1 MAAAPTIVWF
11 RDDLR
16 LADNP
21 ALHAAV
27 ELGAP
32 VLCLFVLDDSEEL
45 RPLGGASRWWLHHSL
60 EALGDDI
67 RGLGG
72 ALLLRSGS
80 AATIVPE
87 LAHSIGA
94 GAVLWNRRYGA
105 AEREIDAGIKS
116 ELKDAGLDTRSF
128 AANLLAEPWEIV
140 TGQGQPYSVFTP
152 FWKASLQ
159 RHAANPPRH
168 PLPAPT
174 ELTALA
180 EPPSGDELGSWNL
193 LPTKPDWAAGLREQW
208 TPGEAGADARLAE
221 FLDDGVTGYAEDR
234 DFPAQPSTSGLSPHL
249 RFGEISSP
257 QIWHAARDGRRHLGD
272 DGATFLKEL
281 GWREFAYH
289 CLFAFPDLATRN
301 WRQAFDRFPWP
312 DVDQDAFDAWTA
324 GRTGIPLVDAGMREL
339 WTTGTMHNRIRMVTA
354 SFLTK
359 NLLIHWKLGED
370 WFWDTLVDADPASN
384 PFNWQWV
391 AGSGFDASPYFR
403 IFNPERQ
410 RERFDADDAYIK
422 RWVPEFGTPDY
433 PEPIVDLGETRQAAL
448 AAYEQVKRA

>member
-27 ELGAP
+27 ELDAP
-32 VLCLFVLDDSEEL
+32 ILCLFVLDDSEEL

-60 EALGDDI
+60 QALGDDI

-72 ALLLRSGS
+72 TLLLRSGS

-116 ELKDAGLDTRSF
+116 GLKEAGLDARSF

-174 ELTALA
+174 ALTAVT
-180 EPPSGDELGSWNL
+180 EPPAGDELDSWDL
-193 LPTKPDWAAGLREQW
+193 LPTKPDWAGGLREQW
-208 TPGEAGADARLAE
+208 TPGEAGADERLAE
-221 FLDDGVTGYAEDR
+221 FLDGGVTGYAEDR

-281 GWREFAYH
+281 GWRDFAYH

-324 GRTGIPLVDAGMREL
+324 GKTGIPLVDAGMREL
-339 WTTGTMHNRIRMVTA
+339 WATGTMHNRIRMVTA

-448 AAYEQVKRA
+448 AAYEQVKGA

>member
-27 ELGAP
+27 ELDAP
-32 VLCLFVLDDSEEL
+32 ILCLFVLDDSEEL

-60 EALGDDI
+60 QALGDDI

-72 ALLLRSGS
+72 TLLLRSGS

-116 ELKDAGLDTRSF
+116 GLKEAGLDARSF

-174 ELTALA
+174 ALTAVT
-180 EPPSGDELGSWNL
+180 EPPAGDELDSWDL
-193 LPTKPDWAAGLREQW
+193 LPTKPDWAGGLREQW
-208 TPGEAGADARLAE
+208 TPGEAGADERLAE
-221 FLDDGVTGYAEDR
+221 FLDGGVTGYAEDR

-281 GWREFAYH
+281 GWRDFAYH

-324 GRTGIPLVDAGMREL
+324 GKTGIPLVDAGMREL
-339 WTTGTMHNRIRMVTA
+339 WATGTMHNRIRMVTA

-448 AAYEQVKRA
+448 AAYEHVKGA

>member
-27 ELGAP
+27 ELDAP
-32 VLCLFVLDDSEEL
+32 ILCLFVLDDSEEL

-60 EALGDDI
+60 QALGDDI

-72 ALLLRSGS
+72 TLLLRSGS

-116 ELKDAGLDTRSF
+116 GLKEAGLDARSF

-174 ELTALA
+174 ALTAVT
-180 EPPSGDELGSWNL
+180 EPPAGDELDSWDL
-193 LPTKPDWAAGLREQW
+193 LPTKPDWAGGLREQW
-208 TPGEAGADARLAE
+208 TPGEAGADERLAE
-221 FLDDGVTGYAEDR
+221 FLDGGVTGYAEDR

-281 GWREFAYH
+281 GWRDFAYH

-324 GRTGIPLVDAGMREL
+324 GKTGIPLVDAGMREL
-339 WTTGTMHNRIRMVTA
+339 WATGTMHNRIRMVTA

-433 PEPIVDLGETRQAAL
+433 PEPIVNLGETRQAAL
-448 AAYEQVKRA
+448 AAYEQVKGA

>member
-32 VLCLFVLDDSEEL
+32 ILCLFVLDDSEEL

-72 ALLLRSGS
+72 TLLLRSGS

-87 LAHSIGA
+87 LAHSTGA

-105 AEREIDAGIKS
+105 AEREIDAGIKA
-116 ELKDAGLDTRSF
+116 ELKDAGLDARSF
-128 AANLLAEPWEIV
+128 AANLLAEPWEVV

-174 ELTALA
+174 ALTAMA

-339 WTTGTMHNRIRMVTA
+339 WATGTMHNRIRMVTA

-448 AAYEQVKRA
+448 AAYEQVKGA

>member
-32 VLCLFVLDDSEEL
+32 ILCLFVLDDSEEL

-60 EALGDDI
+60 QALGDDI

-72 ALLLRSGS
+72 TLLLRSGS

-105 AEREIDAGIKS
+105 AEREIDAGTKS
-116 ELKDAGLDTRSF
+116 ELKDGGLDARSF

-174 ELTALA
+174 ALTAMA
-180 EPPSGDELGSWNL
+180 QSPSGDELGSWNL

-339 WTTGTMHNRIRMVTA
+339 WATGTMHNRIRMVTA

-448 AAYEQVKRA
+448 AAYEQVKGA

>member
-27 ELGAP
+27 ELDAP
-32 VLCLFVLDDSEEL
+32 ILCLFVLDDSEEL

-60 EALGDDI
+60 QALGDDI

-72 ALLLRSGS
+72 TLLLRSGS

-87 LAHSIGA
+87 LAHAIGA

-116 ELKDAGLDTRSF
+116 GLKEAGLDARSF

-174 ELTALA
+174 ALTAMTD
-180 EPPSGDELGSWNL
+180 PPSGDELGSWNL

-281 GWREFAYH
+281 GWRDFAYH

-324 GRTGIPLVDAGMREL
+324 GKTGIPLVDAGMREL
-339 WTTGTMHNRIRMVTA
+339 WATGTMHNRIRMVTA

-448 AAYEQVKRA
+448 AAYEQVKGA

>member
-27 ELGAP
+27 ELDAP
-32 VLCLFVLDDSEEL
+32 ILCLFVLDDSEEL

-60 EALGDDI
+60 QALGDDI

-72 ALLLRSGS
+72 TLLLRSGS

-116 ELKDAGLDTRSF
+116 GLKEAGLDARSF

-174 ELTALA
+174 ALTAVT
-180 EPPSGDELGSWNL
+180 EPPAGDELDSWDL
-193 LPTKPDWAAGLREQW
+193 LPTKPDWAGGLREQW
-208 TPGEAGADARLAE
+208 TPGEAGADERLAE
-221 FLDDGVTGYAEDR
+221 FLDGGVTGYAEDR

-281 GWREFAYH
+281 GWRDFAYH

-324 GRTGIPLVDAGMREL
+324 GKTGIPLVDAGMREL
-339 WTTGTMHNRIRMVTA
+339 WATGTMHNRIRMVTA

-359 NLLIHWKLGED
+359 NLLIRWKLGED

-448 AAYEQVKRA
+448 AAYEQVKGA